1 MFAFARG
8 GKNNTR
14 AFDFY
19 NMKLHD
25 NFGCSCRQS
34 PKIEHLKVV
43 KLKLFLKSLVCV
55 ANTRFCSKRAF

>member
-14 AFDFY
+14 AFNFY

-25 NFGCSCRQS
+25 NFGFENKTKPREN
-34 PKIEHLKVV
+34 IL
-43 KLKLFLKSLVCV
+43 LRFL
-55 ANTRFCSKRAF
+55 